1 MVSKLPEMFQKID
14 DHLGAEWPYTGSEEG
29 SIYDLGC
36 FGCVQVLWSVHRE
49 TVRGKAAGITPAA
62 F

>member
-14 DHLGAEWPYTGSEEG
+14 DHLGAEWPYTGSKG
-29 SIYDLGC
+29 GRSYDVGG
-36 FGCVQVLWSVHRE
+36 FGCVQVLWSVHLE
-49 TVRGKAAGITPAA
+49 TVRGKAAGFTPAA